1 MTLVY
6 IRLIEVIK
14 ISKCVK
20 IFKNI
25 EILKMTNP
33 QIQNR
38 AAAIIIVFLC
48 LFGGFFCNYFHTE

>member
-48 LFGGFFCNYFHTE
+48 LFGGLFCNYFHTE